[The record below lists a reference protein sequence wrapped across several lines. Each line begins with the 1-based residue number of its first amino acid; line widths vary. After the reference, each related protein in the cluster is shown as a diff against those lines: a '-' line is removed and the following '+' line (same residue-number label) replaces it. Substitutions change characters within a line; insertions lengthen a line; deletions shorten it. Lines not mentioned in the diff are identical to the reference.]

1 MENIH
6 FKHFIGVDISKDK
19 FNYAVIDS
27 FMNVIKEGEINMDID
42 GFNKFNNIIN
52 SFENFIIAIESTSTY
67 HYNLLSFLISNNH
80 KTAIINPALIKKF
93 TQTITLRKTKTDK
106 IDAVIIAKF
115 IYKNIEHINYFVPS
129 NMDDIKV
136 LARVRENIT
145 QQIVKVKNQFQQHI
159 AITFPELL
167 KNYNVFT
174 EFMLNIIKEFP
185 TPEFVLK
192 KSKKK
197 IKMIFEKYRST
208 GPKPS
213 ITPEN
218 LIKLAKKSI
227 GVSTK
232 IYAEIVRHDIEMIK
246 FLKAE
251 LKRINK
257 EFIDEVNKNK
267 KDDMEILKSIKG
279 ISDTTAAHF
288 LSEIKE
294 IERFENYK
302 KLAAYA
308 GIDPSIKESGNIK
321 QKGRITK
328 KGSKSLRRYL
338 YIMVSSVINCNS
350 YFRNYYLKKRE
361 EGMPHRK
368 AMIALCNKFLRVIF
382 ALLKKREY
390 FDEYKYI
397 KNLQA
402 A

>member
-1 MENIH
+1 M
-6 FKHFIGVDISKDK
+6 K
-19 FNYAVIDS
+19 
-27 FMNVIKEGEINMDID
+27 VIKEGEINMDID
-42 GFNKFNNIIN
+42 GFNKFNNVIK
-52 SFENFIIAIESTSTY
+52 SFENSIIAIESTSTY
-67 HYNLLSFLISNNH
+67 HYNLLSFLISQNH
-80 KTAIINPALIKKF
+80 KIAIINPALIKKF

-115 IYKNIEHINYFVPS
+115 ICKNIEHINYFVPS

-136 LARVRENIT
+136 LARVREEISH
-145 QQIVKVKNQFQQHI
+145 QIAKVKNQFQQHLT
-159 AITFPELL
+159 ITFPELV

-185 TPEFVLK
+185 TPEYVVK
-192 KSKKK
+192 TSKKK
-197 IKMIFEKYRST
+197 IKEIFEKYRTS

-213 ITPEN
+213 ITPED
-218 LIKLAKKSI
+218 LIKLAKRSI

-232 IYAEIVRHDIEMIK
+232 IYAEIVRHDIEMLK
-246 FLKAE
+246 FFKAE
-251 LKRINK
+251 LKKISK
-257 EFIDEVNKNK
+257 EFIEEVNKNK
-267 KDDMEILKSIKG
+267 KDEMEILKSIKG

-294 IERFENYK
+294 IERFENSK

-308 GIDPSIKESGNIK
+308 GIDPSIKESGISK

-338 YIMVSSVINCNS
+338 YIMASSVMNCNG

-382 ALLKKREY
+382 ALLKKGEC
-390 FDEYKYI
+390 FDEFKYV